1 MELLKYLEIL
11 EPLARD
17 REWSELIKVS
27 EKAVEEFPYS
37 TTLKTYRVRALMETG
52 RIEDAKGLAFELLK
66 SNPGSSV
73 IHDLLAK
80 VYEREGSY
88 RKAVDEYMKILFLNP
103 GDREVE
109 LQVER
114 LKPLFELSDH
124 GGEQPSLGQAEPDS
138 SSLAEEEEGFLEDT
152 QNELPL
158 LDKEAREEAPVL
170 DSWEETPKEGL
181 SAAEVEG
188 ERALDSEGSQRGDQ
202 PLQTP
207 ALQWETP
214 SAEEAHKSEAP
225 VPELEFPPVQAEQTP
240 ENLLKSLN
248 WERVTPEREEQV
260 DQLPLFPE
268 KPEAVP
274 PPPVEFQEVTFPTE
288 APPEPLGKRE
298 EEEFSFFPLEQKAPT
313 SQEVVPPPLLG
324 PTPPEG
330 SFEEQL
336 QKSEEK
342 SPLEEA
348 EFAAL
353 SGELPKGEE
362 APEPFLTLPAQ
373 ESQEAAPFQ
382 GSGGP
387 LSVPPKWEELFNAP
401 GQEGEE
407 EEEEPPAEEIVAP
420 VQELPSLYQTDT
432 MAQLLEKQGRYLQA
446 QRIFLVNYRETGNGE
461 SRRGAFRSGM
471 KRYLRYLEHLSDR
484 MGEEA

>member
-114 LKPLFELSDH
+114 LKPLFELSDF
-124 GGEQPSLGQAEPDS
+124 GGEQPSPGQAEPGS
-138 SSLAEEEEGFLEDT
+138 SSLPEEEEGFLEDT
-152 QNELPL
+152 QVEIPVVEQ
-158 LDKEAREEAPVL
+158 EAHEEAPAQ
-170 DSWEETPKEGL
+170 DSWGETPKEGL
-181 SAAEVEG
+181 STEPRE
-188 ERALDSEGSQRGDQ
+188 ERAFATESPQRGNQ
-202 PLQTP
+202 PPQTP
-207 ALQWETP
+207 VLQWETP
-214 SAEEAHKSEAP
+214 SVEEAHKPEVS
-225 VPELEFPPVQAEQTP
+225 VPELEFPPVQVEQTP
-240 ENLLKSLN
+240 ENLLKSLD

-260 DQLPLFPE
+260 DQLPLFQE
-268 KPEAVP
+268 KPETVP
-274 PPPVEFQEVTFPTE
+274 PPPVEFQEGPFPTE
-288 APPEPLGKRE
+288 APAEPIDKKE
-298 EEEFSFFPLEQKAPT
+298 EEEFSFFPMEQEAST
-313 SQEVVPPPLLG
+313 AQEVVPPPLLG

-330 SFEEQL
+330 SFEEHL

-342 SPLEEA
+342 SPLEEEA
-348 EFAAL
+348 PTAL
-353 SGELPKGEE
+353 PDELSKGEE
-362 APEPFLTLPAQ
+362 APEPFLTLPV
-373 ESQEAAPFQ
+373 QEALEEAPSKE
-382 GSGGP
+382 SGTP
-387 LSVPPKWEELFNAP
+387 PSVPPKWEELFNAP

-407 EEEEPPAEEIVAP
+407 EPLADESVAP
-420 VQELPSLYQTDT
+420 VQELPSLYKTDT

-471 KRYLRYLEHLSDR
+471 KRYTRYLEHLSDR
-484 MGEEA
+484 MGEDA

>member
-114 LKPLFELSDH
+114 LKPLFELSDF
-124 GGEQPSLGQAEPDS
+124 GGEQPSPGQAEPGS
-138 SSLAEEEEGFLEDT
+138 SSLPEEEEGFLEDT
-152 QNELPL
+152 QVEIPVVEQ
-158 LDKEAREEAPVL
+158 EAHEEAPAQ
-170 DSWEETPKEGL
+170 DSWGETPKEGL
-181 SAAEVEG
+181 STEPRE
-188 ERALDSEGSQRGDQ
+188 ERAFATESPQRGNQ
-202 PLQTP
+202 PPQTP
-207 ALQWETP
+207 VLQWETP
-214 SAEEAHKSEAP
+214 SVEEAHKPEVP
-225 VPELEFPPVQAEQTP
+225 IPELEFPPVQVEQTP
-240 ENLLKSLN
+240 ENLLKSLD

-260 DQLPLFPE
+260 DQLPLFQE
-268 KPEAVP
+268 KPETVP
-274 PPPVEFQEVTFPTE
+274 PPPVEFQEGPFPTE
-288 APPEPLGKRE
+288 APAEPIDKKE
-298 EEEFSFFPLEQKAPT
+298 EEEFSFFPMEQEAST
-313 SQEVVPPPLLG
+313 AQEVVPPPLLG

-330 SFEEQL
+330 SFEEHL
-336 QKSEEK
+336 QKGEEK
-342 SPLEEA
+342 SPLEEEA
-348 EFAAL
+348 PTAL
-353 SGELPKGEE
+353 PDELSKGEE
-362 APEPFLTLPAQ
+362 APEPFLTLPVQ
-373 ESQEAAPFQ
+373 EVLEEAPSKE
-382 GSGGP
+382 SGEP
-387 LSVPPKWEELFNAP
+387 PSVPPKWEELFNAP

-407 EEEEPPAEEIVAP
+407 EPLADESVAP
-420 VQELPSLYQTDT
+420 VQELPSLYKTDT

-471 KRYLRYLEHLSDR
+471 KRYTRYLEHLSDR
-484 MGEEA
+484 MGEDA

>member
-114 LKPLFELSDH
+114 LKPLFELSDF
-124 GGEQPSLGQAEPDS
+124 GGEQPSPGQAEPGS
-138 SSLAEEEEGFLEDT
+138 SSLPEEEEGFLEDT
-152 QNELPL
+152 QVEIPVVEQ
-158 LDKEAREEAPVL
+158 EAHEEAPAQ
-170 DSWEETPKEGL
+170 DSWGETPKEGL
-181 SAAEVEG
+181 STEPRE
-188 ERALDSEGSQRGDQ
+188 ERAFATESPQRGNQ
-202 PLQTP
+202 PPQTP
-207 ALQWETP
+207 VLQWETP
-214 SAEEAHKSEAP
+214 SVEEAHKPEVP
-225 VPELEFPPVQAEQTP
+225 IPELEFPPVQVEQTP
-240 ENLLKSLN
+240 ENLLKSLD

-260 DQLPLFPE
+260 DQLPLFQE
-268 KPEAVP
+268 KPETVP
-274 PPPVEFQEVTFPTE
+274 PPPVEFQEGPFPTE
-288 APPEPLGKRE
+288 APAEPIDKKE
-298 EEEFSFFPLEQKAPT
+298 EEEFSFFPMEQEAST
-313 SQEVVPPPLLG
+313 AQEVVPPPLLG

-330 SFEEQL
+330 SFEEHL
-336 QKSEEK
+336 QKGEEK
-342 SPLEEA
+342 SPLEEEA
-348 EFAAL
+348 PTAL
-353 SGELPKGEE
+353 PDELSKGEE
-362 APEPFLTLPAQ
+362 APEPFLTLPVQ
-373 ESQEAAPFQ
+373 EVLEEAPSKE
-382 GSGGP
+382 SGEP
-387 LSVPPKWEELFNAP
+387 PSVPPKWEELFNAP

-407 EEEEPPAEEIVAP
+407 EPLADESVAP
-420 VQELPSLYQTDT
+420 VQELPSLYKTDT

-471 KRYLRYLEHLSDR
+471 KRYTRYLEHLSDR

>member
-114 LKPLFELSDH
+114 LKPLFELSDF
-124 GGEQPSLGQAEPDS
+124 GGEQPSPGQAEPGS
-138 SSLAEEEEGFLEDT
+138 SSLPEEEEGFLEDT
-152 QNELPL
+152 QVEIPVVEQ
-158 LDKEAREEAPVL
+158 EAHEEAPAQ
-170 DSWEETPKEGL
+170 DSWGETPKEGL
-181 SAAEVEG
+181 SAEPRE
-188 ERALDSEGSQRGDQ
+188 ERAFATESPQRGNQ
-202 PLQTP
+202 PPQTP
-207 ALQWETP
+207 VLQWETP
-214 SAEEAHKSEAP
+214 SAEEAHKPEVP
-225 VPELEFPPVQAEQTP
+225 VPELEFPPVQVEQTP
-240 ENLLKSLN
+240 ENLLKSLD

-260 DQLPLFPE
+260 DQLPLFQE
-268 KPEAVP
+268 KPETVP
-274 PPPVEFQEVTFPTE
+274 PPPVEFQEGPFPTE
-288 APPEPLGKRE
+288 APAEPIDKKE
-298 EEEFSFFPLEQKAPT
+298 EEEFSFFPMEQEAST
-313 SQEVVPPPLLG
+313 AQEVVPPPLLG

-330 SFEEQL
+330 SFEEHL

-342 SPLEEA
+342 SPLEEEA
-348 EFAAL
+348 PTAL
-353 SGELPKGEE
+353 PDELSKGEE
-362 APEPFLTLPAQ
+362 APEPFLTLPVQ
-373 ESQEAAPFQ
+373 EVLEEAPSKE
-382 GSGGP
+382 SGEP
-387 LSVPPKWEELFNAP
+387 PSVPPKWEELFNAP

-407 EEEEPPAEEIVAP
+407 EPLADESVAP
-420 VQELPSLYQTDT
+420 VQELPSLYKTDT

-471 KRYLRYLEHLSDR
+471 KRYTRYLEHLSDR
-484 MGEEA
+484 MGEDA

>member
-114 LKPLFELSDH
+114 LKPLFELSDF
-124 GGEQPSLGQAEPDS
+124 GGEQPSPGQAEPGS
-138 SSLAEEEEGFLEDT
+138 SSLPEEEEGFLEDT
-152 QNELPL
+152 QVEIPVVEQ
-158 LDKEAREEAPVL
+158 EAHEEAPAQ
-170 DSWEETPKEGL
+170 DSWGETPKEGL
-181 SAAEVEG
+181 STEPRE
-188 ERALDSEGSQRGDQ
+188 ERAFATESPQRGNQ
-202 PLQTP
+202 PPQTP
-207 ALQWETP
+207 VLQWETP
-214 SAEEAHKSEAP
+214 SAEEAHKPEVS
-225 VPELEFPPVQAEQTP
+225 VPELEFPPVQVEQTP
-240 ENLLKSLN
+240 ENLLKSLD

-260 DQLPLFPE
+260 DQLPLFQE
-268 KPEAVP
+268 KPEEVP
-274 PPPVEFQEVTFPTE
+274 PPPVEFQEGPFPTE
-288 APPEPLGKRE
+288 APAEPIDKKE
-298 EEEFSFFPLEQKAPT
+298 EEEFSFFPMEQEAST
-313 SQEVVPPPLLG
+313 AQEVVPPPLLG

-330 SFEEQL
+330 SFEEHL

-342 SPLEEA
+342 SPLEEEA
-348 EFAAL
+348 PTAL
-353 SGELPKGEE
+353 PDELSKGEE
-362 APEPFLTLPAQ
+362 APEPFLTLPVQ
-373 ESQEAAPFQ
+373 EVLEEAPSKE
-382 GSGGP
+382 SGEP
-387 LSVPPKWEELFNAP
+387 PSVPPKWEELFNAP

-407 EEEEPPAEEIVAP
+407 EPLADESVAP
-420 VQELPSLYQTDT
+420 VQELPSLYKTDT

-471 KRYLRYLEHLSDR
+471 KRYTRYLEHLSDR
-484 MGEEA
+484 MGEDA

>member
-114 LKPLFELSDH
+114 LKPLFELSDF
-124 GGEQPSLGQAEPDS
+124 GGEQPSPGQAEPGS
-138 SSLAEEEEGFLEDT
+138 SSLPEEEEGFLEDT
-152 QNELPL
+152 QVEIPVVEQ
-158 LDKEAREEAPVL
+158 EAHEEAPAQ
-170 DSWEETPKEGL
+170 DSWGETPKEGL
-181 SAAEVEG
+181 STEPRE
-188 ERALDSEGSQRGDQ
+188 ERAFATESPQRGNQ
-202 PLQTP
+202 PPQTP
-207 ALQWETP
+207 VLQWETP
-214 SAEEAHKSEAP
+214 SVEEAHKPEVP
-225 VPELEFPPVQAEQTP
+225 IPELEFPPVQVEQTP
-240 ENLLKSLN
+240 ENLLKSLD

-260 DQLPLFPE
+260 DQLPLFQE
-268 KPEAVP
+268 KPETVP
-274 PPPVEFQEVTFPTE
+274 PPPVEFQEGPFPTE
-288 APPEPLGKRE
+288 APAEPIDKKE
-298 EEEFSFFPLEQKAPT
+298 EEEFSFFPMEQEAST
-313 SQEVVPPPLLG
+313 AQEVVPPPLLG

-330 SFEEQL
+330 SFEEHL

-342 SPLEEA
+342 SPLEEEA
-348 EFAAL
+348 PTAL
-353 SGELPKGEE
+353 PDELSKGEE
-362 APEPFLTLPAQ
+362 APEPFLTLPV
-373 ESQEAAPFQ
+373 QEALEEAPSKE
-382 GSGGP
+382 SGTP
-387 LSVPPKWEELFNAP
+387 PSVPPKWEELFNAP

-407 EEEEPPAEEIVAP
+407 EPLADESVAP
-420 VQELPSLYQTDT
+420 VQELPSLYKTDT

-471 KRYLRYLEHLSDR
+471 KRYTRYLEHLSDR
-484 MGEEA
+484 MGEDA

>member
-114 LKPLFELSDH
+114 LKPLFELSDF
-124 GGEQPSLGQAEPDS
+124 GGEQPSPGQAEPGS
-138 SSLAEEEEGFLEDT
+138 SSLPEEEEGFLEDT
-152 QNELPL
+152 QVEIPVVEQ
-158 LDKEAREEAPVL
+158 EAHEEAPAL
-170 DSWEETPKEGL
+170 DSWGETPKEGL
-181 SAAEVEG
+181 STEPRE
-188 ERALDSEGSQRGDQ
+188 ERAFATESPQRGNQ
-202 PLQTP
+202 PPQTP
-207 ALQWETP
+207 VLQWETP
-214 SAEEAHKSEAP
+214 SVEEAHKPEVP
-225 VPELEFPPVQAEQTP
+225 IPELEFPPVQVEQTP
-240 ENLLKSLN
+240 ENLLKSLD

-260 DQLPLFPE
+260 DQLPLFQE
-268 KPEAVP
+268 KPETVP
-274 PPPVEFQEVTFPTE
+274 PPPVEFQEGPFPTE
-288 APPEPLGKRE
+288 APAEPIDKKE
-298 EEEFSFFPLEQKAPT
+298 EEEFSFFPMEQEAST
-313 SQEVVPPPLLG
+313 AQEVVPPPLLG

-330 SFEEQL
+330 SFEEHL

-342 SPLEEA
+342 SPLEEEA
-348 EFAAL
+348 PTAL
-353 SGELPKGEE
+353 PDELSKGEE
-362 APEPFLTLPAQ
+362 APEPFLTLPVQ
-373 ESQEAAPFQ
+373 EVLEEAPSKE
-382 GSGGP
+382 SGEP
-387 LSVPPKWEELFNAP
+387 PSVPPKWEELFNAP

-407 EEEEPPAEEIVAP
+407 EPLADESVAP
-420 VQELPSLYQTDT
+420 VQELPSLYKTDT

-471 KRYLRYLEHLSDR
+471 KRYTRYLEHLSDR
-484 MGEEA
+484 MGEDA

>member
-114 LKPLFELSDH
+114 LKPLFELSDF
-124 GGEQPSLGQAEPDS
+124 GGEQPSPGQAEPGS
-138 SSLAEEEEGFLEDT
+138 SSLPEEEEGFLEDT
-152 QNELPL
+152 QVEIPVVEQ
-158 LDKEAREEAPVL
+158 EAHEEAPAQ
-170 DSWEETPKEGL
+170 DSWGETPKEGL
-181 SAAEVEG
+181 STEPRE
-188 ERALDSEGSQRGDQ
+188 ERAFATESPQRGNQ
-202 PLQTP
+202 PPQTP
-207 ALQWETP
+207 VLQWETP
-214 SAEEAHKSEAP
+214 SVEEAHKPEVP
-225 VPELEFPPVQAEQTP
+225 IPELEFPPVQVEQTP
-240 ENLLKSLN
+240 ENLLKSLD

-260 DQLPLFPE
+260 DQLPLFQE
-268 KPEAVP
+268 KPETVP
-274 PPPVEFQEVTFPTE
+274 PPPVEFQEGPFPTE
-288 APPEPLGKRE
+288 APAEPIDKKE
-298 EEEFSFFPLEQKAPT
+298 EEEFSFFPMEQEAST
-313 SQEVVPPPLLG
+313 AQEVVPPPLLG
-324 PTPPEG
+324 PTPPED
-330 SFEEQL
+330 SFEEHL

-342 SPLEEA
+342 SPLEEEA
-348 EFAAL
+348 PTAL
-353 SGELPKGEE
+353 PDELSKGEE
-362 APEPFLTLPAQ
+362 APEPFLTLPVQ
-373 ESQEAAPFQ
+373 EVLEEAPSKE
-382 GSGGP
+382 SGEP
-387 LSVPPKWEELFNAP
+387 PSVPPKWEELFNAP

-407 EEEEPPAEEIVAP
+407 EPLADESVAP
-420 VQELPSLYQTDT
+420 VQELPSLYKTDT

-471 KRYLRYLEHLSDR
+471 KRYTRYLEHLSDR
-484 MGEEA
+484 MGEDA

>member
-1 MELLKYLEIL
+1 M
-11 EPLARD
+11 
-17 REWSELIKVS
+17 
-27 EKAVEEFPYS
+27 
-37 TTLKTYRVRALMETG
+37 
-52 RIEDAKGLAFELLK
+52 
-66 SNPGSSV
+66 

-188 ERALDSEGSQRGDQ
+188 ERALDSEGPQGGDQ
-202 PLQTP
+202 PPQTP
-207 ALQWETP
+207 VLQWETP
-214 SAEEAHKSEAP
+214 SAEEAHKPEVS
-225 VPELEFPPVQAEQTP
+225 VPELEFPPVQVEQTP
-240 ENLLKSLN
+240 ENLLKSLD

-260 DQLPLFPE
+260 DQLPLFQE
-268 KPEAVP
+268 KPEEVP
-274 PPPVEFQEVTFPTE
+274 PPPVEFQEVPFPTE
-288 APPEPLGKRE
+288 APAEPIDKKE
-298 EEEFSFFPLEQKAPT
+298 EEEFSFFPMEQEAST
-313 SQEVVPPPLLG
+313 AQEVVPPPLLG
-324 PTPPEG
+324 PTPPED
-330 SFEEQL
+330 SFEEHL
-336 QKSEEK
+336 QKGEEK
-342 SPLEEA
+342 SPLEE
-348 EFAAL
+348 ETFAAL
-353 SGELPKGEE
+353 SKELPKGEE
-362 APEPFLTLPAQ
+362 APEPFLTLPV
-373 ESQEAAPFQ
+373 QEALEEAPSKE
-382 GSGGP
+382 SGTLP
-387 LSVPPKWEELFNAP
+387 SVPPKWEELFNAP

-407 EEEEPPAEEIVAP
+407 EEEEPLADESVAP
-420 VQELPSLYQTDT
+420 VQELPSLYKTDT

-471 KRYLRYLEHLSDR
+471 KRYTRYLEHLSDR
-484 MGEEA
+484 MGEDA

>member
-114 LKPLFELSDH
+114 LKPLFELSDF
-124 GGEQPSLGQAEPDS
+124 GGEQPSPGQAEPGS
-138 SSLAEEEEGFLEDT
+138 SSLPEEEEGFLEDT
-152 QNELPL
+152 QVEIPVVEQ
-158 LDKEAREEAPVL
+158 EAHEEAPAQ
-170 DSWEETPKEGL
+170 DSWGETPKEGL
-181 SAAEVEG
+181 STEPRE
-188 ERALDSEGSQRGDQ
+188 ERAFATESPQRGNQ
-202 PLQTP
+202 PPQTP
-207 ALQWETP
+207 VLQWETP
-214 SAEEAHKSEAP
+214 SVEEAHKPEVP
-225 VPELEFPPVQAEQTP
+225 IPELEFPPVQVEQTP
-240 ENLLKSLN
+240 ENLLKSLD

-260 DQLPLFPE
+260 DQLPLFQE
-268 KPEAVP
+268 KPEEVP
-274 PPPVEFQEVTFPTE
+274 PPPVEFQEGPFPTE
-288 APPEPLGKRE
+288 APAEPIDKKE
-298 EEEFSFFPLEQKAPT
+298 EEEFSFFPMEQEAST
-313 SQEVVPPPLLG
+313 AQEVVPPPLLG

-330 SFEEQL
+330 SFEEHL

-342 SPLEEA
+342 SPLEEEA
-348 EFAAL
+348 PTAL
-353 SGELPKGEE
+353 PDELSKGEE
-362 APEPFLTLPAQ
+362 APEPFLTLPVQ
-373 ESQEAAPFQ
+373 EVLEEAPSKE
-382 GSGGP
+382 SGEP
-387 LSVPPKWEELFNAP
+387 PSVPPKWEELFNAP

-407 EEEEPPAEEIVAP
+407 EPLADESVAP
-420 VQELPSLYQTDT
+420 VQELPSLYKTDT

-471 KRYLRYLEHLSDR
+471 KRYTRYLEHLSDR
-484 MGEEA
+484 MGEDA

>member
-52 RIEDAKGLAFELLK
+52 RIEDAKSLAFELLK

-114 LKPLFELSDH
+114 LKPLFELSDY
-124 GGEQPSLGQAEPDS
+124 GGEQPSPGQAEPGS
-138 SSLAEEEEGFLEDT
+138 SSLPEEEEDFLEDT
-152 QNELPL
+152 QVEIPVVEQ
-158 LDKEAREEAPVL
+158 EAHEEAPAQ
-170 DSWEETPKEGL
+170 DSWGETPKEGL
-181 SAAEVEG
+181 STEPRE
-188 ERALDSEGSQRGDQ
+188 ERAFATESPQRGNQ
-202 PLQTP
+202 PPQTP
-207 ALQWETP
+207 VLQWETP
-214 SAEEAHKSEAP
+214 SVEEAHKPEVP
-225 VPELEFPPVQAEQTP
+225 IPELEFPPVQVEQTP
-240 ENLLKSLN
+240 ENLLKSLD

-260 DQLPLFPE
+260 DQLPLFQE
-268 KPEAVP
+268 KPETVP
-274 PPPVEFQEVTFPTE
+274 PPPVEFQEGPFPTE
-288 APPEPLGKRE
+288 APAEPIDKKE
-298 EEEFSFFPLEQKAPT
+298 EEEFSFFPMEQEAST
-313 SQEVVPPPLLG
+313 AQEVVPPPLLG

-330 SFEEQL
+330 SFEEHL

-342 SPLEEA
+342 SPLEEEA
-348 EFAAL
+348 PTAL
-353 SGELPKGEE
+353 PDELSKGEE
-362 APEPFLTLPAQ
+362 APEPFLTLPVQ
-373 ESQEAAPFQ
+373 EVLEEAPSKE
-382 GSGGP
+382 SGEP
-387 LSVPPKWEELFNAP
+387 PSVPPKWEELFNAP

-407 EEEEPPAEEIVAP
+407 EEEEPPADENVAP
-420 VQELPSLYQTDT
+420 VQELPSLYKTDT

-471 KRYLRYLEHLSDR
+471 KRYTRYLEHLSDR
-484 MGEEA
+484 MGEDA

>member
-114 LKPLFELSDH
+114 LKPLFELSDF
-124 GGEQPSLGQAEPDS
+124 GGEQPSPGQAEPGS
-138 SSLAEEEEGFLEDT
+138 SSLPEEEEGFLEDT
-152 QNELPL
+152 QVEIPVVEQ
-158 LDKEAREEAPVL
+158 EAHEEAPAQ
-170 DSWEETPKEGL
+170 DSWGETPKEGL
-181 SAAEVEG
+181 STEPRE
-188 ERALDSEGSQRGDQ
+188 ERAFATESPQRGNQ
-202 PLQTP
+202 PPQTP
-207 ALQWETP
+207 VLQWETP
-214 SAEEAHKSEAP
+214 SVEEAHKPEVP
-225 VPELEFPPVQAEQTP
+225 IPELEFPPVQVEQTP
-240 ENLLKSLN
+240 ENLLKSLD

-260 DQLPLFPE
+260 DQLPLFQE
-268 KPEAVP
+268 KPETVP
-274 PPPVEFQEVTFPTE
+274 PPPVEFQEGPFPTE
-288 APPEPLGKRE
+288 APAEPIDKKE
-298 EEEFSFFPLEQKAPT
+298 EEEFSFFPMEQEVSTA
-313 SQEVVPPPLLG
+313 QEVVPPPLLG

-330 SFEEQL
+330 SFEEHL

-342 SPLEEA
+342 SPLEEEA
-348 EFAAL
+348 PTAL
-353 SGELPKGEE
+353 PDELSKGEE
-362 APEPFLTLPAQ
+362 APEPFLTLPVQ
-373 ESQEAAPFQ
+373 EVLEEAPSKE
-382 GSGGP
+382 SGEP
-387 LSVPPKWEELFNAP
+387 PSVPPKWEELFNAP

-407 EEEEPPAEEIVAP
+407 EPLADESVAP
-420 VQELPSLYQTDT
+420 VQELPSLYKTDT

-446 QRIFLVNYRETGNGE
+446 QRIFLVNYRETGNSE

-471 KRYLRYLEHLSDR
+471 KRYTRYLEHLSDR
-484 MGEEA
+484 MGEDA

>member
-114 LKPLFELSDH
+114 LKPLFELSDY
-124 GGEQPSLGQAEPDS
+124 GGEQPSPGQAEPGS
-138 SSLAEEEEGFLEDT
+138 SSLPEEEEGFLEDT
-152 QNELPL
+152 QVEIPVVEQ
-158 LDKEAREEAPVL
+158 EAHEEAPAQ
-170 DSWEETPKEGL
+170 DSWGETPKEGL
-181 SAAEVEG
+181 STEPRE
-188 ERALDSEGSQRGDQ
+188 ERAFATESPQRVDQ
-202 PLQTP
+202 PPQTP
-207 ALQWETP
+207 VLQWETP
-214 SAEEAHKSEAP
+214 SVEEAHKPEVP
-225 VPELEFPPVQAEQTP
+225 IPELEFPPVQVEQTP
-240 ENLLKSLN
+240 ENLLKSLD

-260 DQLPLFPE
+260 DQLPLFQE
-268 KPEAVP
+268 KPETVP
-274 PPPVEFQEVTFPTE
+274 PPPVEFQEGPFPTE
-288 APPEPLGKRE
+288 APAEPIDKKE
-298 EEEFSFFPLEQKAPT
+298 EEEFSFFPMEQEAST
-313 SQEVVPPPLLG
+313 AQEVVPPPLLG

-330 SFEEQL
+330 SFEEHL

-342 SPLEEA
+342 SPLEEEA
-348 EFAAL
+348 PAAL
-353 SGELPKGEE
+353 PDELSKGEE
-362 APEPFLTLPAQ
+362 APEPFLTLPVQ
-373 ESQEAAPFQ
+373 EVLEEAPSKE
-382 GSGGP
+382 SGEP
-387 LSVPPKWEELFNAP
+387 PSVPPKWEELFNAP

-407 EEEEPPAEEIVAP
+407 EEEEPPADENVAP
-420 VQELPSLYQTDT
+420 VQELPSLYKTDT

-446 QRIFLVNYRETGNGE
+446 QRIFLVNYRETGNSE

-471 KRYLRYLEHLSDR
+471 KRYTRYLEHLSDR
-484 MGEEA
+484 MGEDA

>member
-114 LKPLFELSDH
+114 LKPLFELSDF
-124 GGEQPSLGQAEPDS
+124 GGEQPSPGQAEPGS
-138 SSLAEEEEGFLEDT
+138 SSLPEEEEGFLEDT
-152 QNELPL
+152 QVEIPVVEQ
-158 LDKEAREEAPVL
+158 EAHEEAPAQ
-170 DSWEETPKEGL
+170 DSWGETPKEGL
-181 SAAEVEG
+181 STEPRE
-188 ERALDSEGSQRGDQ
+188 ERAFATESPQRGNQ
-202 PLQTP
+202 PPQTP
-207 ALQWETP
+207 VLQWETP
-214 SAEEAHKSEAP
+214 SVEEAHKPEVP
-225 VPELEFPPVQAEQTP
+225 IPELEFPPVQVEQTP
-240 ENLLKSLN
+240 ENLLKSLD

-260 DQLPLFPE
+260 DQLPLFQE
-268 KPEAVP
+268 KPETVP
-274 PPPVEFQEVTFPTE
+274 PPPVEFQEGPFPTE
-288 APPEPLGKRE
+288 APAEPIDKKE
-298 EEEFSFFPLEQKAPT
+298 EEEFSFFPMEQEAST
-313 SQEVVPPPLLG
+313 AQEVVPPPLLG

-330 SFEEQL
+330 SFEEHL

-342 SPLEEA
+342 SPLEEEA
-348 EFAAL
+348 PTAL
-353 SGELPKGEE
+353 PDELSKGEE
-362 APEPFLTLPAQ
+362 APEPFLTLPVQ
-373 ESQEAAPFQ
+373 EVLEEAPSKE
-382 GSGGP
+382 SGEP
-387 LSVPPKWEELFNAP
+387 PSVPPKWEELFNAP

-407 EEEEPPAEEIVAP
+407 EPLADESVAP
-420 VQELPSLYQTDT
+420 VQELPSLYKTDT

-471 KRYLRYLEHLSDR
+471 KRYTRYLEHLSDR
-484 MGEEA
+484 MGEDA

>member
-114 LKPLFELSDH
+114 LKPLFELSDY
-124 GGEQPSLGQAEPDS
+124 GGEQPSPGQAEPGS
-138 SSLAEEEEGFLEDT
+138 SSLPEEEENFLEDT
-152 QNELPL
+152 QVEIPVVEQ
-158 LDKEAREEAPVL
+158 EAHEEAPAL
-170 DSWEETPKEGL
+170 DSWGETPKEGL
-181 SAAEVEG
+181 STEPRE
-188 ERALDSEGSQRGDQ
+188 ERAFATESHQRGNQ
-202 PLQTP
+202 PPQTP
-207 ALQWETP
+207 VLQWETP
-214 SAEEAHKSEAP
+214 SVEEAHKPEVP
-225 VPELEFPPVQAEQTP
+225 IPELEFPPVQVEQTP
-240 ENLLKSLN
+240 ENLLKSLD

-260 DQLPLFPE
+260 DQLPLFQE
-268 KPEAVP
+268 KPEEVP
-274 PPPVEFQEVTFPTE
+274 PPPVEFQEVPFPTE
-288 APPEPLGKRE
+288 APAEPIDKKE
-298 EEEFSFFPLEQKAPT
+298 EEEFSFFPMEQEAST
-313 SQEVVPPPLLG
+313 AQEVVPPPLLG

-330 SFEEQL
+330 SFEEHL

-342 SPLEEA
+342 SPLEEEA
-348 EFAAL
+348 PTAL
-353 SGELPKGEE
+353 PDELSKGEA
-362 APEPFLTLPAQ
+362 APEPFLTLPVQ
-373 ESQEAAPFQ
+373 EVLEEAPSKE
-382 GSGGP
+382 SGEP
-387 LSVPPKWEELFNAP
+387 PSVPPKWEELFNAP

-407 EEEEPPAEEIVAP
+407 EPLADESVAP
-420 VQELPSLYQTDT
+420 VQELPSLYKTDT

-471 KRYLRYLEHLSDR
+471 KRYTRYLEHLSDR
-484 MGEEA
+484 MGEDA

>member
-114 LKPLFELSDH
+114 LKPLFELSDF
-124 GGEQPSLGQAEPDS
+124 GGEQPSPGQAEPGS
-138 SSLAEEEEGFLEDT
+138 SSLPEEEEGFLEDT
-152 QNELPL
+152 QVEIPVVEQ
-158 LDKEAREEAPVL
+158 EAHEEAPAQ
-170 DSWEETPKEGL
+170 DSWGETPKEGL
-181 SAAEVEG
+181 STEPRE
-188 ERALDSEGSQRGDQ
+188 ERAFATESPQRGDQ
-202 PLQTP
+202 PPQTP
-207 ALQWETP
+207 VLQWETP
-214 SAEEAHKSEAP
+214 SAEEAHKPEVS
-225 VPELEFPPVQAEQTP
+225 VPELEFPPVQVEQTP
-240 ENLLKSLN
+240 ENLLKSLD

-260 DQLPLFPE
+260 DQLPLFQE
-268 KPEAVP
+268 KPETVP
-274 PPPVEFQEVTFPTE
+274 PPPVEFQEGPFPTE
-288 APPEPLGKRE
+288 APAEPIDKKE
-298 EEEFSFFPLEQKAPT
+298 EEEFSFFPMEQEAST
-313 SQEVVPPPLLG
+313 AQEVVPPPLLG

-330 SFEEQL
+330 SFEEHL

-342 SPLEEA
+342 SPLEEEA
-348 EFAAL
+348 PTAL
-353 SGELPKGEE
+353 PDELSKGEE
-362 APEPFLTLPAQ
+362 APEPFLTLPVQ
-373 ESQEAAPFQ
+373 EVLEEAPSKE
-382 GSGGP
+382 SGEP
-387 LSVPPKWEELFNAP
+387 PSVPPKWEELFNAP

-407 EEEEPPAEEIVAP
+407 EPLADESVAP
-420 VQELPSLYQTDT
+420 VQELPSLYKTDT

-446 QRIFLVNYRETGNGE
+446 QRIFLVNYRETGNSE

-471 KRYLRYLEHLSDR
+471 KRYTRYLEHLSDR
-484 MGEEA
+484 MGEDA

>member
-114 LKPLFELSDH
+114 LKPLFELSDF
-124 GGEQPSLGQAEPDS
+124 GGEQPSPGQAEPGS
-138 SSLAEEEEGFLEDT
+138 SSLPEEEEGFLEDT
-152 QNELPL
+152 QVEIPVVEQ
-158 LDKEAREEAPVL
+158 EAHEEAPAQ
-170 DSWEETPKEGL
+170 DSWGETPKEGL
-181 SAAEVEG
+181 STEPRE
-188 ERALDSEGSQRGDQ
+188 ERAFATESPQRGNQ
-202 PLQTP
+202 PPQTP
-207 ALQWETP
+207 VLQWETP
-214 SAEEAHKSEAP
+214 SVEEAHKPEVP
-225 VPELEFPPVQAEQTP
+225 IPELEFPPVQVEQTP
-240 ENLLKSLN
+240 ENLLKSLD

-260 DQLPLFPE
+260 DQLPLFQE
-268 KPEAVP
+268 KPETVP
-274 PPPVEFQEVTFPTE
+274 PPPVEFQEGPFPTE
-288 APPEPLGKRE
+288 APAEPIDKKE
-298 EEEFSFFPLEQKAPT
+298 EEEFSFFPMEQEVSTA
-313 SQEVVPPPLLG
+313 QEVVPPPLLG

-330 SFEEQL
+330 SFEEHL

-342 SPLEEA
+342 SPLEEEA
-348 EFAAL
+348 PTAL
-353 SGELPKGEE
+353 PDELSKGEE
-362 APEPFLTLPAQ
+362 APEPFLTLPVQ
-373 ESQEAAPFQ
+373 EVLEEAPSKE
-382 GSGGP
+382 SGEP
-387 LSVPPKWEELFNAP
+387 PSVPPKWEELFNAP

-407 EEEEPPAEEIVAP
+407 EPLADESVAP
-420 VQELPSLYQTDT
+420 VQELPSLYKTDT

-471 KRYLRYLEHLSDR
+471 KRYTRYLEHLSDR
-484 MGEEA
+484 MGEDA

>member
-114 LKPLFELSDH
+114 LKPLFELSDY
-124 GGEQPSLGQAEPDS
+124 GGEQPSPGQAEPGS
-138 SSLAEEEEGFLEDT
+138 SSLPEEEENFLEDT
-152 QNELPL
+152 QVEIPVVEQ
-158 LDKEAREEAPVL
+158 EAHEEAPAQ
-170 DSWEETPKEGL
+170 DSWGETPKEGL
-181 SAAEVEG
+181 STEPRE
-188 ERALDSEGSQRGDQ
+188 ERAFATEGPQGGDQ
-202 PLQTP
+202 PPQTP
-207 ALQWETP
+207 VLQWETP
-214 SAEEAHKSEAP
+214 SAEEAHKPEVS
-225 VPELEFPPVQAEQTP
+225 VPELEFPPVQVEQTP
-240 ENLLKSLN
+240 ENLLKSLD

-260 DQLPLFPE
+260 DQLPLFQE
-268 KPEAVP
+268 KPEEVP
-274 PPPVEFQEVTFPTE
+274 PPPVEFQEVPFPTE
-288 APPEPLGKRE
+288 APAEPIDKKE
-298 EEEFSFFPLEQKAPT
+298 EEEFSFFPMEQEAST
-313 SQEVVPPPLLG
+313 AQEVVPPPLLG

-330 SFEEQL
+330 SFEEHL

-342 SPLEEA
+342 SPLEEEA
-348 EFAAL
+348 PTAL
-353 SGELPKGEE
+353 PDELSKGEE
-362 APEPFLTLPAQ
+362 APEPFLTLPVQ
-373 ESQEAAPFQ
+373 EVLEEAPSKER
-382 GSGGP
+382 GTLP
-387 LSVPPKWEELFNAP
+387 SVPPKWEELFNAP

-407 EEEEPPAEEIVAP
+407 EEEEPPADENVAP
-420 VQELPSLYQTDT
+420 VQELPSLYKTDT

-446 QRIFLVNYRETGNGE
+446 QRIFLVNYRETGNSE

-471 KRYLRYLEHLSDR
+471 KRYTRYLEHLSDR
-484 MGEEA
+484 MGEDA

>member
-114 LKPLFELSDH
+114 LKPLFELSDF
-124 GGEQPSLGQAEPDS
+124 GGEQPSPGQAEPGS
-138 SSLAEEEEGFLEDT
+138 SSLPEEEEGFLEDT
-152 QNELPL
+152 QVEIPVV
-158 LDKEAREEAPVL
+158 EQESHEEAPAQ
-170 DSWEETPKEGL
+170 DSWGETPKEGL
-181 SAAEVEG
+181 STEPRE
-188 ERALDSEGSQRGDQ
+188 ERAFATESPQRGNQ
-202 PLQTP
+202 PPQTP
-207 ALQWETP
+207 VLQWETP
-214 SAEEAHKSEAP
+214 SVEEAHKPEVP
-225 VPELEFPPVQAEQTP
+225 IPELEFPPVQVEQTP
-240 ENLLKSLN
+240 ENLLKSLD

-260 DQLPLFPE
+260 DQLPLFQE
-268 KPEAVP
+268 KPETVP
-274 PPPVEFQEVTFPTE
+274 PPPVEFQEGPFPTE
-288 APPEPLGKRE
+288 APAEPIDKKE
-298 EEEFSFFPLEQKAPT
+298 EEEFSFFPMEQEAST
-313 SQEVVPPPLLG
+313 AQEVVPPPLLG

-330 SFEEQL
+330 SFEEHL

-342 SPLEEA
+342 SPLEEEA
-348 EFAAL
+348 PTAL
-353 SGELPKGEE
+353 PDELSKGEE
-362 APEPFLTLPAQ
+362 APEPFLTLPVQ
-373 ESQEAAPFQ
+373 EVLEEAPSKE
-382 GSGGP
+382 SGEP
-387 LSVPPKWEELFNAP
+387 PSVPPKWEELFNAP

-407 EEEEPPAEEIVAP
+407 EPLADESVAP
-420 VQELPSLYQTDT
+420 VQELPSLYKTDT

-471 KRYLRYLEHLSDR
+471 KRYTRYLEHLSDR
-484 MGEEA
+484 MGEDA